1 MAVERMMARLA
12 AACLPALLAAAP
24 AASQAAGPVDIR
36 NDLAQCVQVQPG
48 LRSIENGLVLQ
59 QLTLQVDKSIG
70 QCGCKSALA
79 AYRATVTLDG
89 GTQSFTQSGVFPIM
103 KSGTRVLPLASD
115 PQVVGDRAM
124 AMTLSCA
131 PAD

>member
-1 MAVERMMARLA
+1 MAVRRAMVRLA
-12 AACLPALLAAAP
+12 AASLPALLALAP
-24 AASQAAGPVDIR
+24 AASQAAGPVNIK
-36 NDLAQCVQVQPG
+36 NALAECVQVAPG
-48 LRSIENGLVLQ
+48 VRSAEHNLVLQ
-59 QLTLQVDKSIG
+59 QLTLQVGKSIG

-79 AYRATVTLDG
+79 SYRATVKLDG

-103 KSGTRVLPLASD
+103 KSGERTLVLASD

-124 AMTLSCA
+124 EVTLSCA